1 MKVEEVINAALAYL
15 GENDYDA
22 GKDKAQDDKIKLLE
36 RCVNIMLTEIAQE
49 YLPLVD
55 EFEVVAENNKF
66 SYEQIPRRVSRIVS
80 VKDKDGNKISFR
92 QRSFSCNVDVNG
104 RLKIAYRY
112 LPSQV
117 KIGEDCDVDPAVSEK
132 TLALGV
138 CAEYSMIS
146 GMYEQSEGFAE
157 RFREDMRSCVRPSRS
172 VTIKSRG
179 WY

>member
-55 EFEVVAENNKF
+55 ECEVVAENNKF
-66 SYEQIPRRVSRIVS
+66 SYEEIPRRVSRIVS

-92 QRSFSCNVDVNG
+92 QRSFSSRQLLRLLLLHHFVNLSLQIHLG
-104 RLKIAYRY
+104 G
-112 LPSQV
+112 SN
-117 KIGEDCDVDPAVSEK
+117 PAAATRPLLS
-132 TLALGV
+132 AR
-138 CAEYSMIS
+138 
-146 GMYEQSEGFAE
+146 FAPL
-157 RFREDMRSCVRPSRS
+157 CHN
-172 VTIKSRG
+172 
-179 WY
+179 